1 MKLYTDYIWDFDGTL
16 FDSYPHS
23 ARALCAAA
31 RHFGVALDDRAV
43 YAAMRVSFA
52 DAYALAGL
60 DETQLRLFHQLRGD
74 DAFPP
79 PIAPFPHAEKAL
91 RALSERGARHFLYT
105 HSNRR
110 MSVRF
115 IERYGLADYF
125 TGYVTADSEGFAR
138 KPFPDAV
145 RYILERWRIDPRRAV
160 MVGDRALDMAC
171 ARAAGIDGILVDPD
185 RLVPNAP
192 AARRVDD
199 LLDIVP

>member
-1 MKLYTDYIWDFDGTL
+1 M
-16 FDSYPHS
+16 
-23 ARALCAAA
+23 
-31 RHFGVALDDRAV
+31 
-43 YAAMRVSFA
+43 SFA

-91 RALSERGARHFLYT
+91 QALSERGARHFLYT

-138 KPFPDAV
+138 KPSPEAV

-171 ARAAGIDGILVDPD
+171 ARAAGIDGILVAPD

-192 AARRVDD
+192 AACRVDD